1 VKRHRFD
8 PFSLVFGA
16 LFLGLAIS
24 FSLGSTIGDAR
35 HAWWPVFAILVGSA
49 LVAWAISTVLRD
61 RRPSEPLDAP
71 VRDRDGRRPADP

>member
-1 VKRHRFD
+1 MKRHRFD

-49 LVAWAISTVLRD
+49 LVAWAISAVLRD
-61 RRPSEPLDAP
+61 RRPSEPLEDAP
-71 VRDRDGRRPADP
+71 QEP